1 MDLLLSTAQEGLNS
15 LVRQLWGIA
24 QQRQRKSA
32 FPLRI
37 IDDPETVRTILN
49 DVNTFRKNYA
59 FLDSFSKGRFS
70 DNGHSWTSRTQLT
83 QPHYSKNHFLKHTD
97 AAQIIYHT
105 EFERL
110 ESGAS
115 VDDIGEAVVAA
126 AVKIVSQVFGL
137 PDDIPWHNEWATRV
151 RSALVKR
158 QWIGFGGATQA
169 QLDAI
174 DLELRELREQCAN
187 TWEKV
192 PPLQNLL
199 ESFRAQAAD
208 IPDFDPVQE
217 LIQNI
222 IASSETTAAT
232 IMWAATILACRQD
245 LQQGLRL
252 QQISVENFIQELLR
266 LYPPVP
272 FITRYAEQK
281 TVVGK
286 EIFNTGDAFIISIFG
301 LHYSDFWSDPFTF
314 NPDRF
319 KQDLCL
325 RDHYMPF
332 LIGARTCGGRKLA
345 ELELRV
351 AISVLLE
358 KFELSIKNVEKIS
371 ANYGLS
377 FRPHAPDVRVKKI
390 QK

>member
-1 MDLLLSTAQEGLNS
+1 MDLLLATAQEGLNS

-24 QQRQRKSA
+24 QQRQCKSD

-49 DVNTFRKNYA
+49 DINTFRKNYA
-59 FLDSFSKGRFS
+59 FLDSLSKGRFS
-70 DNGHSWTSRTQLT
+70 DNGQSWSARTHLT
-83 QPHYSKNHFLKHTD
+83 QPQYSKNHFLKHTD
-97 AAQIIYHT
+97 AAQIIYRA
-105 EFERL
+105 EFNRL
-110 ESGAS
+110 QTNATVE
-115 VDDIGEAVVAA
+115 DIGEAAVAA
-126 AVKIVSQVFGL
+126 AVKIVGQVFGL
-137 PDDIPWHNEWATRV
+137 PDDIPWDTQWATRV
-151 RSALVKR
+151 RIALVKR

-174 DLELRELREQCAN
+174 DFELRGLREQCASI
-187 TWEKV
+187 WKKV
-192 PPLQNLL
+192 PSLQNLL
-199 ESFRAQAAD
+199 ENFRSQAID

-245 LQQGLRL
+245 LQGGLRS

-266 LYPPVP
+266 LYPAVP
-272 FITRYAEQK
+272 FITRYAEQSS
-281 TVVGK
+281 VIGK
-286 EIFNTGDAFIISIFG
+286 EIFNAGDAFIISIFG
-301 LHYSDFWSDPFTF
+301 LHYSNFWTDPLVF

-319 KQDLCL
+319 NQDLCL

-351 AISVLLE
+351 AIPALLE
-358 KFELSIKNVEKIS
+358 KFTLSIKDPAKVY
-371 ANYGLS
+371 ADYGLS
-377 FRPHAPDVRVKKI
+377 FRPGAPDLFLRVR
-390 QK
+390 